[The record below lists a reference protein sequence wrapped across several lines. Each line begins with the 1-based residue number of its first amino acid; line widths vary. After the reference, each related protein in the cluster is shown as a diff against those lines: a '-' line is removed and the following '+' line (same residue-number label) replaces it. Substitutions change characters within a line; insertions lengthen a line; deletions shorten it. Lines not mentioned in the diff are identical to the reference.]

1 MNPTQ
6 WNIAVIGGGVMAK
19 AINRLLLSNSQHSR
33 LIESRKFL
41 LDKEPNL
48 ENLDLIIEC
57 VTEDFNVKAEI
68 LEKIRIFNKSAI
80 ISSSTSSLSIADL
93 QERISFDEKFL
104 GIHFMNP
111 PSQINVVE
119 LVPAKYSDPDTVSS
133 VDLWLR
139 SIGQEVVLTQDN
151 PGFLVNALLFTMF
164 NRAAYMLDNSN
175 ATASEID
182 LLMVSVS
189 GHKLGPFRTMDLIG
203 IDTCKVILENLHVRD
218 PLFNLQPANI
228 FEEMI
233 SRGALGRKARNGF
246 YKY

>member
-1 MNPTQ
+1 
-6 WNIAVIGGGVMAK
+6 MAK
-19 AINRLLLSNSQHSR
+19 AINRLLLSSSQHSQ

-41 LDKEPNL
+41 SDEEPNL
-48 ENLDLIIEC
+48 KNLDLIIEC
-57 VTEDFNVKAEI
+57 VAEDFNLKVEI
-68 LEKIRIFNKSAI
+68 LEKIRKFNKSAI

-93 QERISFDEKFL
+93 QEKISFDEKFL

-119 LVPAKYSDPDTVSS
+119 LVPTKYSDPVIVDS
-133 VDLWLR
+133 VDLWL
-139 SIGQEVVLTQDN
+139 SYIGQEVVLTQDN

-164 NRAAYMLDNSN
+164 NRAGYMLDNSN

-189 GHKLGPFRTMDLIG
+189 GHKIGPFRTMDLIG
-203 IDTCKVILENLHVRD
+203 IDTCKVILENLHSKD

-233 SRGALGRKARNGF
+233 SKGALGRKTRNGF